1 MRRKRFIHKLISAVL
16 PLLFLMQVSFFALPD
31 MPAKA
36 AGGETDNFANL
47 VIFVNFQDTDHTGH
61 SDSVMGKCFNDADS
75 LSQTLEMFD
84 GDDLHPRGMRQY
96 LYNISYGAFRL
107 DNVFPQYNAE
117 NNQIYPYTMSRNLDY
132 YCDNDGILLKE
143 IADILNQSGQLDAS
157 VNLDR
162 NGDGVIDNIMV
173 VVPCEEGM
181 RNEKYYGHQAFYGG
195 ADTIGG
201 KMIGPYNIVTES
213 EAYLGLGGSGLLIHE
228 FMHTI
233 GYPDLYRKNG
243 SASGNTPVGA
253 WDIMAQE
260 SVCVQYPLAYFR
272 AAVSNWFSIPTVTQS
287 RKGYS
292 LYSATA
298 ATADTKDKQAV
309 ILKTD
314 YSSTEFFVVEF
325 RQKGETYSSTDYDTR
340 IPGSGLVIY
349 RINTSQ
355 DSNTAGPPDCAYVF
369 RPGDSADEN
378 GYEQG
383 AGSISTSF
391 LSLESGR
398 TSYGTTDLSK
408 TLEDGA
414 ITYSDGTNSGIMI
427 CNVGS
432 ADGNQ
437 ITFDITFA
445 DLSESGY
452 WTLESEDTTGTA
464 HTEMVSCAAADGQ
477 LYYLLKNSSSA
488 NLYSYKNGVWT
499 RLGTVPDAYCY
510 QLALYENRLYMVSCS
525 DSGIALSC
533 WNGSGWSAVYSKAVS
548 ANEVAVTADEK
559 GLYFGYVSMD
569 ENQVYV
575 NCYTSAGG
583 VRPLGGQVN
592 SATKYVANLQ
602 LSAAGGYLTGI
613 YRDAF
618 DNNRIYIKKYSADK
632 NAWED
637 VGKTSFNANYAA
649 IKINGNHVY
658 MVKNGTTLGMYDT
671 YVYRCD
677 LADENAEWIQL
688 GENTCAD
695 EGILGI
701 AICFN
706 GTVPY
711 VSYMTD
717 SGIITKYLSDNKWT
731 SLGQKTATG
740 YGNGLNSYYRDGK
753 MYVTALNISSG
764 KVFIKSFGV
773 QAEET
778 PTPDPTPVKTDAT
791 VETTGIYVMEV
802 TNQRVIAGLC
812 TTTSKQADVEFR
824 WQAFDEQEERW
835 ILVQDWCKNNEWLN
849 WSPPH
854 SGGYVLYAEARVV
867 GNESSCVNAAV
878 GVVMHR
884 QIKGICQMPYTGEGG
899 GYLIGVESYDNPNQS
914 YRYELLILDCTLLA
928 QGKPAW
934 TYTTGKQRV
943 SEGKAFWTVWQP
955 EYGYYW
961 TLFRV
966 YDENGTLLDEDCF
979 GFENVY

>member
-1 MRRKRFIHKLISAVL
+1 MRRKRFIYKLIAVVL
-16 PLLFLMQVSFFALPD
+16 PLLFVMQVSVLVLPG

-36 AGGETDNFANL
+36 AGEETDNFANL

-61 SDSVMGKCFNDADS
+61 SGSVWGKCFNDADS
-75 LSQTLEMFD
+75 LSQTMEMFD
-84 GDDLHPRGMRQY
+84 GDASHPRGMRQY

-107 DNVFPQYNAE
+107 DNIFPQYDAGANR
-117 NNQIYPYTMSRNLDY
+117 IYPYTMSQNLDY
-132 YCDNDGILLKE
+132 YCSNDGILLKE
-143 IADILNQSGQLDAS
+143 IADMLNQSGQLDAS

-162 NGDGVIDNIMV
+162 NGDGVIDNITV

-181 RNEKYYGHQAFYGG
+181 KNEKYYGHQAFYGG

-201 KMIGPYNIVTES
+201 KVIGAYNIVTES
-213 EAYLGLGGSGLLIHE
+213 GVYFGLSGSGLLIHE

-233 GYPDLYRKNG
+233 GYPDLYRKSG
-243 SASGNTPVGA
+243 SANGNTPVGA

-260 SVCVQYPLAYFR
+260 SVYVQYPLAYFR
-272 AAVSNWFSIPTVTQS
+272 SAVSNWFSIPTVTQS

-298 ATADTKDKQAV
+298 ATAETKDKQAV

-325 RQKGETYSSTDYDTR
+325 RQKGDTYSGTDYDAR
-340 IPGSGLVIY
+340 IPGSGLIIY
-349 RINTSQ
+349 RINTAQ

-369 RPGDSADEN
+369 RPGDSVDEN

-391 LSLESGR
+391 LSSESGR

-408 TLEDGA
+408 TLADGA

-427 CNVGS
+427 SNVGS

-445 DLSESGY
+445 DMSESGY

-464 HTEMVSCAAADGQ
+464 HTEMVSCEAADGQ
-477 LYYLLKNSSSA
+477 LYYLLKNRSSA

-499 RLGTVPDAYCY
+499 HLGTVPDAYCY
-510 QLALYENRLYMVSCS
+510 QLAWYENRLYMVSCS
-525 DSGIALSC
+525 DSGVTLSC
-533 WNGSGWSAVYSKAVS
+533 WNGSGWSVVYTKAVS
-548 ANEVAVTADEK
+548 ANEVALASDET
-559 GLYFGYVSMD
+559 GLYFGYISM
-569 ENQVYV
+569 EQNQIYV
-575 NCYTSAGG
+575 NCYTSEAG
-583 VRPLGGQVN
+583 VRTLGGQIN

-671 YVYRCD
+671 YVYQCD

-753 MYVTALNISSG
+753 VHVTALNISGG

-778 PTPDPTPVKTDAT
+778 PAPAPTPVKTDAT

-867 GNESSCVNAAV
+867 GNESSCVNAAA